1 MLFFFSNYTGMGQ
14 ILCFSHSRSTT
25 VAHVAPGIAK
35 EELFLRANMK
45 KIYFSG
51 SSEIFPR
58 SRDWFL
64 RVLEVQD
71 FFSLVSRR
79 C

>member
-1 MLFFFSNYTGMGQ
+1 MGQ

-51 SSEIFPR
+51 SFEIFPK
-58 SRDWFL
+58 SHDWFL

-71 FFSLVSRR
+71 FFSWLAGDANGSLHILLL
-79 C
+79 